1 MTNKDLAN
9 LIFPNITKT
18 VEDYEKEYPERNLKE
33 GACVTRFAPSP
44 TGYMHL
50 GGFFQALIDFTIAN
64 NTDGVFYLRN
74 EDTDQK
80 REVEKAVELIT
91 STLNHYNIVPDEY
104 EYNGET
110 KGNYGPYIQS
120 ERKEIYH
127 AFIKHLI
134 EIGRAYPC
142 FCTKDEIDEM
152 RHTQEERKMRPGYY
166 GRYARCNTLSVE
178 EAINKIKN
186 KEPYVI
192 RFRSN
197 GNFENKI
204 IFNDLVKGRLHLNE
218 NDIDDVIMKSDNLL
232 PTYHFAHVVYDHLMH
247 TTHVVRGE
255 EWLPSVPK
263 HIQMFE
269 AFGFTPPNYIHTPL
283 IIKKDGESIRKISKR
298 KDPEASMSYYDELG
312 YPTLAVIESLM
323 TIINS
328 NYEIWHTENPDKSYL
343 DFKFNPQKMSSSGA
357 LYDLDKLNNISKEII
372 SKMSAEELF
381 EQSYSW
387 AKKYNENLVKII
399 EKDKEYYKGI
409 LNIEREKVKPRKDIA
424 HYSDIEDL
432 IWYMYDDIYNEKISE
447 YEWQKIIDKKEIT
460 EILNKYI
467 ENYYTDESQEE
478 WFNNVK
484 KLAEELGYASNMK
497 EYKKNPEN
505 FKGNVADIATVLR
518 VALTSKSNT
527 PDLYEIMKLFGKD
540 RVENRYKELIKKLG
554 Q

>member
-104 EYNGET
+104 EYNGEI

-232 PTYHFAHVVYDHLMH
+232 PTYHFAHVVDDHLMH

-328 NYEIWHTENPDKSYL
+328 NYEIWHTENPDESYL

-447 YEWQKIIDKKEIT
+447 YEWQKITDKKEIT

>member
-232 PTYHFAHVVYDHLMH
+232 PTYHFAHVVDDHLMH

-447 YEWQKIIDKKEIT
+447 YEWQKITDKKEII